1 MKQAGANT
9 RWKLYTAA
17 FAAPVLLLAAVYA
30 VAGFAPFGEKTLL
43 TVDMNGQYV
52 AFFSQ
57 LRSILLG
64 KDDLLYTFGK
74 ALGGDMI
81 GLFAYYIASPLNLL
95 VVFFPVR
102 ALPWFVLLLTLLK
115 TGLAGVSLAA
125 WARRHTGPRKALCLC
140 VLYALCTYS
149 IAYQQN
155 ILWLDGVI
163 LLPLMALGIERIV
176 EGGRPWLYLG
186 SLAMGILTDYYIGY
200 MLCIFSVLYFLFYAL
215 GGFGARKAPV
225 LPMLATY
232 AGASLLAAGLAAVLL
247 LPALASLQGNRFEF
261 GTQQLASLEKLFSL
275 RALLAKET
283 LGAYEW
289 TELEMGLPPIYCGAL
304 ALLGAGMFFLQKR
317 PVRQKA
323 AAGAV
328 AAVFVLSFWLK
339 GPNLIWHGFNP
350 PAWFNYRNA
359 FLFSFFVLVLAAF
372 ALEHLWRDGQN
383 PWLCAGGVAVCALAL
398 GWACAGEGAAAFT
411 TARRAAVS
419 LALVAAVGLLWCLF
433 AAGKRRRVLCLAMAA
448 LCAADISLNAFL
460 VVRAIDSGREYR
472 YTPMEEYTAFVDGT
486 LPAVRAVQAQDST
499 FYRMEKDFQY
509 GYEQG
514 GFIYRSRNDAMLL
527 GYNGISH
534 YSSSDKLAVKALVG
548 ALGFRN
554 CVQGGG
560 AYYYTGSTNFAASLL
575 GIRYVLSQQAAEGDA
590 YRGYTA
596 VLEENGV
603 TAWRNPSAFPLA
615 FCAAGDAA
623 GVDFSQQNLFE
634 LQNELFCAL
643 TGETQPLLTPLA
655 VQEEVHEMTESAW
668 EGVRVFDVN
677 QEGGEGWVEFRVT
690 AQADGPLYCYF
701 PTDRFKPA
709 RMYVNGED
717 FGRMFDTYTQGITY
731 LGMYEA
737 GDTVAVRLVPEYG
750 MLRLYEPLFYT
761 EDLALLQSAC
771 NAMQPGFA
779 RLEEVSS
786 SHFKGDVTAQ
796 ADGPLVI
803 SIPWEE
809 GWTVEVDGQAVPTR
823 KAVGELMAID
833 LTAGTHTLEL
843 RYCPPGLAAGAV
855 LSAASAMLAGLW
867 AFCLRKRARAA
878 KGAEK

>member
-1 MKQAGANT
+1 MKQAGVHT
-9 RWKLYTAA
+9 RWKLYAAA
-17 FAAPVLLLAAVYA
+17 FAAPVLLLAAVCA
-30 VAGFAPFGEKTLL
+30 AAGFAPFGDKTLL

-115 TGLAGVSLAA
+115 TGLAGTAFAA
-125 WARRHTGPRKALCLC
+125 WARCHTGPRKALCLC
-140 VLYALCTYS
+140 MLYALCTYS

-163 LLPLMALGIERIV
+163 LLPLMALGIERIAG
-176 EGGRPWLYLG
+176 GGRPWLYMG
-186 SLAMGILTDYYIGY
+186 SLALGILTDYYIGY
-200 MLCIFSVLYFLFYAL
+200 MLCIFSVLYFLFYTL
-215 GGFGARKAPV
+215 GGFAAPGARA
-225 LPMLATY
+225 LPMLASY

-247 LPALASLQGNRFEF
+247 LPALASLQGNRFGF
-261 GTQQLASLEKLFSL
+261 DAQQVTSLEKLFSL

-289 TELEMGLPPIYCGAL
+289 TELEMGLPPIYCGML
-304 ALLGAGMFFLQKR
+304 ALVGAGMFFLQKR

-372 ALEHLWRDGQN
+372 ALEHLWRHGQS
-383 PWLCAGGVAVCALAL
+383 PWLCAGGAAVCVLALA
-398 GWACAGEGAAAFT
+398 WACLGAGAQAFT
-411 TARRAAVS
+411 TAKRAAVS
-419 LALVAAVGLLWCLF
+419 LVLAAAVGLLWCLF
-433 AAGKRRRVLCLAMAA
+433 AAGRRRRALCLTMAA
-448 LCAADISLNAFL
+448 LCAADIALNAFL
-460 VVRAIDSGREYR
+460 VVRAIDSGKEYR
-472 YTPMEEYTAFVDGT
+472 YTPMQEYTSFVDET
-486 LPAVRAVQAQDST
+486 LPAVRAVQAQDGA

-509 GYEQG
+509 GYEQN
-514 GFIYRSRNDAMLL
+514 GFLYRSRNDAMLL

-575 GIRYVLSQQAAEGDA
+575 GLKYVLSRQASEGDA

-615 FCAAGDAA
+615 FCAVGDAA
-623 GVDFSQQNLFE
+623 GTDLSRQNLFE
-634 LQNELFCAL
+634 LQNELFRAL

-655 VQEEVHEMTESAW
+655 VREEVHEMAENSF
-668 EGVRVFDVN
+668 EGVRVFDLK
-677 QEGGEGWVEFRVT
+677 QEGGEGWVEFSVT

-709 RMYVNGED
+709 HMYVNREA

-731 LGMYEA
+731 LGMYKA
-737 GDTVAVRLVPEYG
+737 GDTVTVRLVTEYG

-761 EDLALLQSAC
+761 EDLALLQSTRD
-771 NAMQPGFA
+771 AMQPGFA

-786 SHFKGDVTAQ
+786 SHFIGSVTAQ
-796 ADGPLVI
+796 ADGPLII

-809 GWTVEVDGQAVPTR
+809 GWTVKVDGRPVPTR
-823 KAVGELMAID
+823 RAVGELMAVD
-833 LTAGTHTLEL
+833 LAAGSHTLEL
-843 RYCPPGLAAGAV
+843 RYCPPGLAAGAA
-855 LSAASAMLAGLW
+855 LTAASALLAGLW
-867 AFCLRKRARAA
+867 AFCARRCARAA
-878 KGAEK
+878 REQDE